1 MDELDQ
7 FHENDRLDDLE
18 WPYAPWRRISDPD
31 RLPGE
36 EYIYLLD
43 SGRQVIGREAVP
55 GKIYYAPGT
64 YEPIERFT
72 HYMELLP
79 APRKEASDD

>member
-18 WPYAPWRRISDPD
+18 WPYAPWRRISDPC

-64 YEPIERFT
+64 YEPIDTFT

-79 APRKEASDD
+79 APRKETSND